1 MAAEKF
7 ESHDEMD
14 QPAAQDKLGVALIV
28 LTTISLLVAFVL
40 IQKGMASHYNA
51 GMFADPKAAP
61 AAK

>member
-28 LTTISLLVAFVL
+28 LTTISLLVAFIL
-40 IQKGMASHYNA
+40 IESGMSKHFNQ